1 MPHLRSAPAAASLA
15 AAVVLLAGCSAGGDA
30 DSHPAEHATGAAS
43 SASASPAA
51 SMSGM
56 DHAHSHGDPLPTDI
70 PTAQNPRYPV
80 GSQVRLTTDHMQG
93 MEGAEATVVGAY
105 DTWTYAVDYTPTT
118 GGPEVKDHRWV
129 VQQEIR
135 DAGSQRLADGTRVTL
150 DPDHMEGMDGA
161 QATIVSSTDEPV
173 YIVDYTTPDGQT
185 VTNHRWVVQSEME
198 SR

>member
-1 MPHLRSAPAAASLA
+1 MPHLRTAPAAACLA
-15 AAVVLLAGCSAGGDA
+15 AAAVLLTGCSAGDDA
-30 DSHPAEHATGAAS
+30 GSRPSEQTTGAT
-43 SASASPAA
+43 ASPSTTAG
-51 SMSGM
+51 MTGM
-56 DHAHSHGDPLPTDI
+56 DHTHSHGDPLPTDI
-70 PTAQNPRYPV
+70 PAAQDPRYPV
-80 GSQVRLTTDHMQG
+80 GSHVRLTADHMEG
-93 MEGAEATVVGAY
+93 MDGAEATVVGAY

-150 DPDHMEGMDGA
+150 DADHMEGMDGA